1 MQKKGYVSF
10 VLHAHLPFIHH
21 PESNDYLE
29 ESWLYEAI
37 SETYI
42 PLLKNFKKLVDEGVN
57 FRITMSMTPP
67 LLSMLDNKLLQQ
79 KYINYLENLIELS
92 EKEIKRTTFN
102 EKMNNLSKYY
112 YERYSEDLRLFRDEF
127 KCDLISQFKHFQD
140 IGVLEIITCGATHGY
155 FPILYVN
162 EKTVR
167 AQIAVGVQTYERYFG
182 KKPRGIWLP
191 ECGYVPEADKYL
203 REFGVDYAIVESHGV
218 LYANPTPIYGT
229 LAPIVSPQGFTV
241 FGRDMESSRQVWS
254 SINGYPG
261 DYNYRDFYR
270 DIGYEADYNYIKP
283 YIAHNGVRVHTGIK
297 YHRITGDTDNKDIYD
312 IQWAKDSAERQAGH
326 FLNSRTE
333 QIENASHYMNKPPIV
348 LCPYDAELYG
358 HWWYEGPYWL
368 YILFKKIYYD
378 ECNFELIT
386 PSEYMDKYPEIQQCQ
401 PCRSSWGANG
411 YSEVWLNPSN
421 DYAHKHLHTAGDRMC
436 ELAYKF
442 RDSYDTLNNLD
453 NQIKEL
459 KKEKK
464 PITSITSSSKYR
476 NTKLQVRALNQAARE
491 LLLAQSSDW
500 LFIITNNTMVDYAH
514 RRIKDHI
521 GRFTRLYN
529 ELNSGKIDR
538 KFLSEIEEKDSVFP
552 NIDYRIYL

>member
-21 PESNDYLE
+21 PESDDYLE

-42 PLLKNFKKLVDEGVN
+42 PLLKNFKRLVDEKVD

-67 LLSMLDNKLLQQ
+67 LLSMLSNKLLQQ
-79 KYINYLENLIELS
+79 KYIKYLEQLIELS

-102 EKMNNLSKYY
+102 QKMNNLSHYY
-112 YERYSEDLRLFRDEF
+112 YERYSEDLRLFRDVF

-167 AQIAVGVQTYERYFG
+167 AQIAVGVQTYERFFG
-182 KKPRGIWLP
+182 RKPRGIWLP

-203 REFGVDYAIVESHGV
+203 REFGLDYAIVESHGV

-270 DIGYEADYNYIKP
+270 DIGYEADYDYIKP

-297 YHRITGDTDNKDIYD
+297 YHRITGNTDNKDIYD
-312 IQWAKDSAERQAGH
+312 IRWAKDSAERQAGH

-333 QIENASHYMNKPPIV
+333 QIENASKYMDKPPIV

-378 ECNFELIT
+378 ECNFKLIT
-386 PSEYMDKYPEIQQCQ
+386 PSEYMDKYPEIQECQ

-436 ELAYKF
+436 ELAYNF
-442 RDSYDTLNNLD
+442 RDSYDILNNLD
-453 NQIKEL
+453 NQIKKL
-459 KKEKK
+459 KKNKE
-464 PITSITSSSKYR
+464 PITKITSTSKYR

-538 KFLSEIEEKDSVFP
+538 KFLTEIEEKDSVFP
-552 NIDYRIYL
+552 DIDYRIYL